1 MSVRREI
8 FFCCFFLCLYDV
20 TRTYTHCSSHSYET
34 IEDEYPGL
42 ILERADSDPNAAG
55 TTPASR
61 NQIRAIRLS
70 PTEKKHREKRLR
82 QEEWDKILMNIGFT
96 TLFQAISGAC
106 NGETF
111 TKESTSDFLDG
122 LVTDVST
129 PTALANYTGKK
140 IPLIIHNGLQD
151 LLFLLTHCH
160 DATLPES
167 FENTKRTIQKYF
179 PLVYDTKVLA
189 TEYSDA
195 IIKGGSS
202 TLGDLYATTCTDDG
216 GDPDDTVSM
225 KVPPIVNQDG
235 RSCQQAHEA
244 AWDAYMTGTFT
255 DTVYGL
261 LYCSPS
267 AGS

>member
-1 MSVRREI
+1 M
-8 FFCCFFLCLYDV
+8 
-20 TRTYTHCSSHSYET
+20 
-34 IEDEYPGL
+34 
-42 ILERADSDPNAAG
+42 ERADSDPNAAG
-55 TTPASR
+55 TTGASR

-70 PTEKKHREKRLR
+70 PTEKKRREKRLR

-111 TKESTSDFLDG
+111 TKERTSDFLDG

-202 TLGDLYATTCTDDG
+202 TLGELYATTCKDEG
-216 GDPDDTVSM
+216 EPDDTVST

-235 RSCQQAHEA
+235 RSCEQAHEA
-244 AWDAYMTGTFT
+244 AWDAYMTGTFP
-255 DTVYGL
+255 DTGYCL
-261 LYCSPS
+261 LFCSPS
-267 AGS
+267 AGSLTQ